1 MGSNSTKEKEDKEEI
16 SGKEEIIKK
25 QVQYAKFEV
34 VKCPSKKFDKIKARL
49 AEISSIAEE
58 EDEFNIWDGSTI
70 LVGCTSDGVIQAFVC
85 VIDTDSYLDVGRKEI
100 KDENELKID
109 FEKRGGISGKKGGFI
124 TSLSGNIKEYYN
136 LGKELMKN
144 LNMITNGLEYLF
156 LHVSERKATKDKLI
170 RLYESNGFK
179 PVQEKY
185 IEDNESFIIM
195 RKNIIN

>member
-1 MGSNSTKEKEDKEEI
+1 
-16 SGKEEIIKK
+16 
-25 QVQYAKFEV
+25 
-34 VKCPSKKFDKIKARL
+34 
-49 AEISSIAEE
+49 
-58 EDEFNIWDGSTI
+58 
-70 LVGCTSDGVIQAFVC
+70 
-85 VIDTDSYLDVGRKEI
+85 
-100 KDENELKID
+100 
-109 FEKRGGISGKKGGFI
+109 
-124 TSLSGNIKEYYN
+124 
-136 LGKELMKN
+136 MKN